1 MCRVT
6 SCTALGDVTT
16 ADKLPLADAVYSM
29 HSAPLLWCAVA
40 RISIKAVP
48 AAAAGVRLR
57 PSPAPLS
64 PQKRDQLVVQQ
75 QRAAGDQGNAADGHA
90 GGFDAGVRC
99 CARGSEAGDDHGH
112 LRQQVHV
119 VQQDELGGGDG
130 GGR

>member
-57 PSPAPLS
+57 PSPHHFRRKNATNLLCNS
-64 PQKRDQLVVQQ
+64 SALLVI
-75 QRAAGDQGNAADGHA
+75 
-90 GGFDAGVRC
+90 
-99 CARGSEAGDDHGH
+99 RGMQPMATLEA
-112 LRQQVHV
+112 LM
-119 VQQDELGGGDG
+119 LG
-130 GGR
+130 